1 MPETIANGPA
11 VAAKVGDT
19 LPPLSLPLDRSFIVA
34 TAIASRDFQ
43 VVHHDPDIARAR
55 GSKDVFMNILTSQG
69 LVARFVTDWAGPR
82 AVIRRNAIK
91 LGASNYPGD
100 TMVISGAVADRRE
113 KNEGMELDIAVVG
126 KNSLGDHVSG
136 TVTIFV
142 PADREGA
149 Q

>member
-1 MPETIANGPA
+1 MTSSR
-11 VAAKVGDT
+11 AAAAQVGDP
-19 LPPLSLPLDRSFIVA
+19 LPDLVLPLDRSFIVA

-55 GSKDVFMNILTSQG
+55 GSRDVFMNILTSQG

-82 AVIRRNAIK
+82 AVVRKNAIK

-100 TMVISGAVADRRE
+100 TMVMSGSVADRRE
-113 KNEGMELDIAVVG
+113 SYAGVELDVSVVG

-136 TVTIFV
+136 IVTIFI
-142 PADREGA
+142 AAEGTR
-149 Q
+149 

>member
-1 MPETIANGPA
+1 MTDGLTA
-11 VAAKVGDT
+11 VAARVGDP
-19 LPPLSLPLDRSFIVA
+19 LPELSLPLDRSFIVA

-43 VVHHDPDIARAR
+43 IVHHDPDVARAR
-55 GSKDVFMNILTSQG
+55 GSQDVFMNILTSQG

-82 AVIRRNAIK
+82 AVVRRNAIK

-100 TMVISGAVADRRE
+100 TMVMSGQVAARRE
-113 KNEGMELDIAVVG
+113 SGDGIELDVAVVG

-136 TVTIFV
+136 TVVIFL
-142 PADREGA
+142 PAGGA